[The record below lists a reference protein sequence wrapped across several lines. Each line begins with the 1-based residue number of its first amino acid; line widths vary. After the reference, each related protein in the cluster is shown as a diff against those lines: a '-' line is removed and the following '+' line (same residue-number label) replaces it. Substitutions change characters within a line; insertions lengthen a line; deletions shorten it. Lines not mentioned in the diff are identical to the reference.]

1 MVHLADSLRESSFFP
16 MGFAIQLFVQFI
28 HTQYLYKYHEIT
40 SNKERW
46 ISVMLQENCSI
57 KYRQEKC
64 NYIRYCKQKYNLG
77 RKVRRRNKSSP
88 PPFNPVLLGWFDF
101 WRIITSKNPRIPS
114 TPRDS
119 VKAYRANVPVSPL

>member
-1 MVHLADSLRESSFFP
+1 MMHLADSLRESSFFP

-46 ISVMLQENCSI
+46 ISIMLQENYNRVRI

-64 NYIRYCKQKYNLG
+64 ILAQHQQTSTIFDTASKSITLEEKFVAEI
-77 RKVRRRNKSSP
+77 KVFPHLLIQSCWVCLISGELSQVRIP
-88 PPFNPVLLGWFDF
+88 EYPVLQE
-101 WRIITSKNPRIPS
+101 T
-114 TPRDS
+114 
-119 VKAYRANVPVSPL
+119 V